1 MNSTDIGDIKIPVS
15 IGEVFDKYSIL
26 EIKLSKIN
34 NQNKKV
40 LVSKESE
47 LLKPYLDKYPLD
59 IAIYNNLK
67 KVNTELWDIEDELRV
82 KEFKKDFGEEF
93 IQLARKVYLTND
105 KRAEIKR
112 HINMLFKSEI
122 IEIKDYIDMNT
133 GKR

>member
-59 IAIYNNLK
+59 PAIYNNLK